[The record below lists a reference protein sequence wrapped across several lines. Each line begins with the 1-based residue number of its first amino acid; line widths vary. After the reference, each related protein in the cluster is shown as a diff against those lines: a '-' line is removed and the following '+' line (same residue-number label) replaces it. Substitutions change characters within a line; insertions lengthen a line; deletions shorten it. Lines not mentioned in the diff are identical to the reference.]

1 MEYQA
6 EPREYQAQRYLFQP
20 SLHTDQ
26 LHDQHHINDVRN
38 AEPRQN
44 YHNRQSTHQQHSEVK
59 NHISHWNYNSIIAS
73 KRRQDKIIEPIH
85 LFTSFRWN
93 LFMQTIQVEGGANKI
108 GDDLSEDNTTTKI
121 RTFSRLPLM
130 KARVERTIIKT
141 GKRTY
146 WITQEVY
153 LECSI
158 FHKIVRQSWNFLP
171 IALGNG
177 TQIFLSILPF
187 FER

>member
-59 NHISHWNYNSIIAS
+59 IIYLIE
-73 KRRQDKIIEPIH
+73 III
-85 LFTSFRWN
+85 
-93 LFMQTIQVEGGANKI
+93 
-108 GDDLSEDNTTTKI
+108 LSSLI
-121 RTFSRLPLM
+121 
-130 KARVERTIIKT
+130 
-141 GKRTY
+141 
-146 WITQEVY
+146 
-153 LECSI
+153 
-158 FHKIVRQSWNFLP
+158 
-171 IALGNG
+171 
-177 TQIFLSILPF
+177 
-187 FER
+187 